1 MSTPSRFLK
10 EDGAGTVTRRTSLL
24 ILSGIG
30 LLLAASVLA
39 GMIHDG
45 IADGGSLWIAVGE
58 SLLPLALA
66 LLLPVAAVRLGRSER
81 TRAYVSETTLW
92 TVAGAGGTLL
102 VAAIGVGLQMMQGD
116 LQPLMIVIQMTTV
129 GAVGGLLLGYNV
141 AEIRRARAALETRE
155 TQFQSI
161 AENVSDGI
169 FRYSLQ
175 EDEQTAKIVYA
186 NEAFAQMFG
195 YDDPSEI
202 IGSDPGDFHAGSSLE
217 GTFFQSLNAEGRLHG
232 NAAEVR
238 FRRQDGTAFTG
249 LLKSSLVRDDDG
261 DPLYRDGVITDISKQ
276 KKRQDELQD
285 AIAEAEE
292 ARKTAE
298 AARQMAEEE
307 RRKAEQANR
316 SKSHFLAGVAHDLR
330 SPLTVILGSIRILE
344 AQTSG
349 PEAEQV
355 DQIRRSARHI
365 SDMMNTLDDL
375 AKLQSGNLSLD
386 TDAADARRPV
396 RDAVE
401 SQRAKA
407 GESTIDLQVDL
418 PDEPALASIDT
429 ESTRRVVDNLVGNAI
444 KYSCAGDR
452 VSVQVETAEAG
463 AEDDRPPVV
472 LTVSDTGPG
481 IDDEFL
487 SDLFTPFARNDTST
501 NGTGLGLSVVKELV
515 EAMDGTV
522 DVESEVGSGTRFTV
536 SFPAPDTE

>member
-1 MSTPSRFLK
+1 
-10 EDGAGTVTRRTSLL
+10 
-24 ILSGIG
+24 
-30 LLLAASVLA
+30 
-39 GMIHDG
+39 
-45 IADGGSLWIAVGE
+45 
-58 SLLPLALA
+58 
-66 LLLPVAAVRLGRSER
+66 
-81 TRAYVSETTLW
+81 
-92 TVAGAGGTLL
+92 
-102 VAAIGVGLQMMQGD
+102 
-116 LQPLMIVIQMTTV
+116 MIVVQMTTV
-129 GAVGGLLLGYNV
+129 GAVGGLLLGYNI

-175 EDEQTAKIVYA
+175 EDEQAAKIVYA
-186 NEAFAQMFG
+186 NEAFARMFG
-195 YDDPSEI
+195 YDDPSQI

-217 GTFFQSLNAEGRLHG
+217 GTFFQSLNAESPLHG

-238 FRRQDGTAFTG
+238 FRRQDGTTFTG

-261 DPLYRDGVITDISKQ
+261 DPLYRDGVITDISEQ
-276 KKRQDELQD
+276 KKRQNELQD

-292 ARKTAE
+292 ARKNAE
-298 AARQMAEEE
+298 AAQQMAEEE

-349 PEAEQV
+349 PQAEQV

-375 AKLQSGNLSLD
+375 AKLQSGKLSLD

-407 GESTIDLQVDL
+407 EEGTVDLQVDL

-429 ESTRRVVDNLVGNAI
+429 ESTRRVVDNLVGNAV
-444 KYSCAGDR
+444 KYSRAGDR

-463 AEDDRPPVV
+463 DEDGRQPVV

-481 IDDEFL
+481 IEEDFL
-487 SDLFTPFARNDTST
+487 SDLFKPFARNDASTS
-501 NGTGLGLSVVKELV
+501 GTGLGLSVVKELV
-515 EAMDGTV
+515 EAMDGAI

-536 SFPAPDTE
+536 SFPAPDRE